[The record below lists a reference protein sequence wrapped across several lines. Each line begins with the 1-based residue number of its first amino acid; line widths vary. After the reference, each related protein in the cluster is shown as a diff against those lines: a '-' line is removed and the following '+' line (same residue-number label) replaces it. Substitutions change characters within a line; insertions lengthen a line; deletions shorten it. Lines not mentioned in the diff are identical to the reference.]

1 MARGHN
7 RTRINREW
15 VPKGRHER
23 LYAVDCCVR
32 RTRRG
37 PGAGT
42 GCEKMAT
49 PSHPGDR
56 HGASTRAALVT
67 GSMPDA
73 PTWTETGEDSGG
85 RSFPRKPHFPK
96 FQRAKARPNPR
107 TRRSEADRWCH
118 LAPGATRRPRNAK
131 PDKTATPNRE
141 PKKRPARAGQSNV
154 KTTWAQDAPCSPAQR
169 STGGSQPVPFRESV
183 QRSKTSSFLS
193 WSQPSAA
200 NGAPC
205 ASTTASI
212 IFAFGTRAR

>member
-56 HGASTRAALVT
+56 HRASTRAALVT

-73 PTWTETGEDSGG
+73 PTWTEPGEDTGG
-85 RSFPRKPHFPK
+85 RSFPRKPRTQKPHRA
-96 FQRAKARPNPR
+96 QRGPRPAPGEAKRI
-107 TRRSEADRWCH
+107 T
-118 LAPGATRRPRNAK
+118 GATRRKALRAAPGKRSQTRPRPQTGA
-131 PDKTATPNRE
+131 
-141 PKKRPARAGQSNV
+141 KKRPATAGHEGKRCAIRTSV
-154 KTTWAQDAPCSPAQR
+154 DSEEPAELGAAAPGRVNARSPA
-169 STGGSQPVPFRESV
+169 
-183 QRSKTSSFLS
+183 TS
-193 WSQPSAA
+193 
-200 NGAPC
+200 PC
-205 ASTTASI
+205 P
-212 IFAFGTRAR
+212 